1 MQTTISPDDCTGLAV
16 LPSVDVPQQQPYTTE
31 AFGRQP
37 ADWMI
42 IGLLVLITIFELWAL
57 WHHRNTIS
65 QRIQHASKR
74 FPWLKWIAGAI
85 GLSILGWHLFMG
97 FPW

>member
-1 MQTTISPDDCTGLAV
+1 MRQPEDCTGLAV
-16 LPSVDVPQQQPYTTE
+16 LPSVDVPQQPYTTD
-31 AFGRQP
+31 AFGQQP

-42 IGLLVLITIFELWAL
+42 LGLVVLIAIFEVWAL

-65 QRIQHASKR
+65 QRMQHLSKR
-74 FPWLKWIAGAI
+74 FPWLKWVAGVI
-85 GLSILGWHLFMG
+85 GLGILGWHLFWG